1 MPFHQ
6 WNDPAAMRDLNDLA
20 CFAAVVR
27 HGGFSP
33 AARVLKLPKSNLS
46 RRIARLEEQL
56 GVRLLERSTRK
67 VSVTDIGAQYYRHC
81 RDMVAAAEAADE
93 AATRLQA
100 QPQGLVRVGC
110 PPGLSREL
118 AEALPRFLGLYPKVR
133 VQFVFASRPLD
144 LVEERI
150 DVAYRVR
157 PRAEMDPN
165 LIVKVLGVSALIGVA
180 SPALLSGKRVPVAP
194 DELHGLPTLG
204 HTEQLG
210 ETSWTLHG
218 PGGETI
224 VVPHEP
230 RLATTDFHI
239 LIESAIQG
247 IGVGFVPD
255 QLAHEALKEGRLVR
269 IVPDWHSGEGIQ
281 HLVFTSRRGILPAV
295 RAMIDFLAEA
305 LVRDGRG

>member
-1 MPFHQ
+1 
-6 WNDPAAMRDLNDLA
+6 MRDLNDLA

-56 GVRLLERSTRK
+56 RVRLLERSTRK

-81 RDMVAAAEAADE
+81 QEMMAAAEAADE

-118 AEALPRFLGLYPKVR
+118 AEALPRFLAAYPKVR
-133 VQFVFASRPLD
+133 VQFVIASRPLD

-157 PRAEMDPN
+157 PRTEMDPN
-165 LIVKVLGVSALIGVA
+165 LIVKVLGVSTLVGVA
-180 SPALLSGKRVPVAP
+180 SPALLAGRRVPTTP
-194 DELHGLPTLG
+194 DDLLGLPTLG

-210 ETSWTLHG
+210 ETSWPLHG
-218 PGGETI
+218 PDGKTI
-224 VVPHEP
+224 TFPHEP

-239 LIESAIQG
+239 LMESVVQG
-247 IGVGFVPD
+247 IGVGFVPGQMVREPLGD
-255 QLAHEALKEGRLVR
+255 GRLVR
-269 IVPDWHSGEGIQ
+269 ILPDWHAGEGMQ

-295 RAMIDFLAEA
+295 RAMIDFLAEV
-305 LVRDGRG
+305 LRT